1 MDIKGYKSL
10 IMKKNYRD
18 NTSNDI
24 LYKTEELL
32 DAASNRYKMTIQIAN
47 RAKRRR
53 YQDIDL
59 VEDLRIKPISKA
71 ILEMAD
77 EISQL
82 DIVGD

>member
-18 NTSNDI
+18 NNSNDI

>member
-1 MDIKGYKSL
+1 
-10 IMKKNYRD
+10 MKKIYKD
-18 NTSNDI
+18 NNSNEI

-59 VEDLRIKPISKA
+59 VED
-71 ILEMAD
+71 
-77 EISQL
+77 
-82 DIVGD
+82 